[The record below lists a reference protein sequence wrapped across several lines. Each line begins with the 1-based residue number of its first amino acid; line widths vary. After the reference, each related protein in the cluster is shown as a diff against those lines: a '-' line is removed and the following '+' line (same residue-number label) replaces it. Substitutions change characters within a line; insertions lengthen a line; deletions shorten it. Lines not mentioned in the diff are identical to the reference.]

1 MTDVSR
7 TDFTR
12 RNDSFDQRK
21 SGEEQKRKRSFPIH
35 LVANILLYYSDLC
48 WVILNSNVCSLNWYF
63 LPESRPFMDDKREFP
78 LVGSAAL
85 VSAACSRQL
94 LCRINLIIA
103 TILFSFL
110 FFKHC
115 IPKDYQARAGSYYA
129 SRQNHSINNNVRE
142 NDLTG
147 SESLTLIK
155 VSPIICWWSR
165 WTFMFRIG
173 RLCRNIKTKGGKKL
187 QRNSHLQ
194 AFDLDSV

>member
-1 MTDVSR
+1 MPATASMTDVSR

-21 SGEEQKRKRSFPIH
+21 SGEEQKRKRWFPIH

-103 TILFSFL
+103 TILFSF
-110 FFKHC
+110 FFLNIASLK
-115 IPKDYQARAGSYYA
+115 IIRQGPGVITRAD
-129 SRQNHSINNNVRE
+129 RII
-142 NDLTG
+142 LLIT
-147 SESLTLIK
+147 TLE
-155 VSPIICWWSR
+155 
-165 WTFMFRIG
+165 
-173 RLCRNIKTKGGKKL
+173 KTI
-187 QRNSHLQ
+187 
-194 AFDLDSV
+194 